1 MNITKELINQIKE
14 YIIINYK
21 PEPTGSICFDKI
33 KLLDSSPEK
42 GKIRYRGLQ
51 KPKKTRTLEAPR
63 AKKEVVSLTEDEDF
77 DSSRIKEKIEK
88 KIDDTW
94 QQSLFDIINEKKLDE
109 VEVYKNA
116 CLTKQTF
123 SKIRNDCDYHP
134 DKDTAI
140 RVCLGLKLELD
151 DALDLLSKAG
161 YTLSKSLERDL
172 VIRYFFEK
180 EIYDIYEID
189 IIFEELNLK
198 QFLKY

>member
-21 PEPTGSICFDKI
+21 QEPSGSICFSKQ
-33 KLLDSSPEK
+33 KLPASSPEK
-42 GKIRYRGLQ
+42 GKIRYRGLE
-51 KPKKTRTLEAPR
+51 KPKKTRALEAPR
-63 AKKEVVSLTEDEDF
+63 VKKEVVSLTEDEDF
-77 DSSRIKEKIEK
+77 DPDHIRKKIEK

-94 QQSLFDIINEKKLDE
+94 QQSLFDIISEKKLDE

-123 SKIRNDCDYHP
+123 SKIRNDSDYHP

-151 DALDLLSKAG
+151 DTLDLLSKAG

-172 VIRYFFEK
+172 VIRYFFEN

>member
-1 MNITKELINQIKE
+1 MNITKELLLKIKE
-14 YIIINYK
+14 YVLINCEPELLEMVSCEKKVLSKGASRKLK
-21 PEPTGSICFDKI
+21 PFQSHRVDKETI
-33 KLLDSSPEK
+33 LHTQ
-42 GKIRYRGLQ
+42 GI
-51 KPKKTRTLEAPR
+51 
-63 AKKEVVSLTEDEDF
+63 EDF
-77 DSSRIKEKIEK
+77 DPTHIRKKIEK

-94 QQSLFDIINEKKLDE
+94 QQSLFDIISEKKLDE

-123 SKIRNDCDYHP
+123 SKIRNDSDYHP

-172 VIRYFFEK
+172 VIRYFFEN

-189 IIFEELNLK
+189 IIFEELNIK

>member
-1 MNITKELINQIKE
+1 MAESVSGMSFQQAK
-14 YIIINYK
+14 
-21 PEPTGSICFDKI
+21 S
-33 KLLDSSPEK
+33 LLD
-42 GKIRYRGLQ
+42 IDRGISQ
-51 KPKKTRTLEAPR
+51 R
-63 AKKEVVSLTEDEDF
+63 AISEEE
-77 DSSRIKEKIEK
+77 
-88 KIDDTW
+88 
-94 QQSLFDIINEKKLDE
+94 QSLFDIISEKKLDE

-123 SKIRNDCDYHP
+123 SKIRNDSDYHP

-140 RVCLGLKLELD
+140 RVCFGLKLELD

-172 VIRYFFEK
+172 VIRYFFEN

-189 IIFEELNLK
+189 IIFEELNMK